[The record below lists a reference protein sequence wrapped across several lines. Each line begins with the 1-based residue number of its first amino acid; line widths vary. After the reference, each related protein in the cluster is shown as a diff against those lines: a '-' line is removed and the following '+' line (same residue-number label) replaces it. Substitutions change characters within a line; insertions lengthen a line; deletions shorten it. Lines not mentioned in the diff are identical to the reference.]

1 MSENR
6 LLILGAG
13 FVETD
18 FTPALETLSRDMRC
32 SLNMLVCTADDPEI
46 LTDLH
51 FKEGL
56 TAAEKPVSMIENA
69 YSSGSSPR
77 AYLLDLLNDA
87 AAGRE
92 TLLPRFR
99 GTQNGYG
106 MTDGDSGETAELYG
120 SRLLS
125 GGRLSAPL
133 DPEET
138 AGALLVT
145 GESGRT
151 LLNFT
156 HAGRELGC
164 EAYSVKLT
172 EEDGGYVLSAK
183 LRRRD
188 GSRLP
193 EELKDAAMSELYSI
207 VRAGLDALG

>member
-1 MSENR
+1 
-6 LLILGAG
+6 
-13 FVETD
+13 
-18 FTPALETLSRDMRC
+18 
-32 SLNMLVCTADDPEI
+32 
-46 LTDLH
+46 
-51 FKEGL
+51 
-56 TAAEKPVSMIENA
+56 
-69 YSSGSSPR
+69 
-77 AYLLDLLNDA
+77 
-87 AAGRE
+87 
-92 TLLPRFR
+92 
-99 GTQNGYG
+99 

-120 SRLLS
+120 SRFLS

>member
-1 MSENR
+1 
-6 LLILGAG
+6 
-13 FVETD
+13 
-18 FTPALETLSRDMRC
+18 
-32 SLNMLVCTADDPEI
+32 
-46 LTDLH
+46 
-51 FKEGL
+51 
-56 TAAEKPVSMIENA
+56 MIENA

-120 SRLLS
+120 SRFLS

-133 DPEET
+133 NPEET

-172 EEDGGYVLSAK
+172 EEGGGYVLSAK

>member
-1 MSENR
+1 M
-6 LLILGAG
+6 
-13 FVETD
+13 
-18 FTPALETLSRDMRC
+18 
-32 SLNMLVCTADDPEI
+32 
-46 LTDLH
+46 
-51 FKEGL
+51 
-56 TAAEKPVSMIENA
+56 
-69 YSSGSSPR
+69 
-77 AYLLDLLNDA
+77 
-87 AAGRE
+87 
-92 TLLPRFR
+92 
-99 GTQNGYG
+99 
-106 MTDGDSGETAELYG
+106 
-120 SRLLS
+120 LS

-133 DPEET
+133 NPEET

-145 GESGRT
+145 GESDRT